1 MTSSYSQ
8 TREQVFKTVN
18 YVLARILYPTK
29 LPVKHEERI
38 LSLTHN
44 DSKKKKKGASV
55 NQEGESV
62 QQIKWDPEDEKINTG
77 KGIKKF

>member
-1 MTSSYSQ
+1 MTQ
-8 TREQVFKTVN
+8 K
-18 YVLARILYPTK
+18 K
-29 LPVKHEERI
+29 
-38 LSLTHN
+38 
-44 DSKKKKKGASV
+44 KKKKKGAPV